1 MMVAP
6 AKLPFAPRPYSA
18 ELLSS
23 WLLRVAAANLV
34 SLRELLDGF
43 ESHYG
48 QVLNNV
54 PIDYSIPDAAVAAL
68 AKFCR
73 IPPAKIRGARPSR
86 AGTSSSPC
94 LASPFPKHLAVLVS
108 SL

>member
-43 ESHYG
+43 ESRYG
-48 QVLNNV
+48 QVLNNF
-54 PIDYSIPDAAVAAL
+54 PIDYSIPDAAVAIL
-68 AKFCR
+68 LD
-73 IPPAKIRGARPSR
+73 
-86 AGTSSSPC
+86 SSSPNSDPRPPRTG
-94 LASPFPKHLAVLVS
+94 ASS
-108 SL
+108 